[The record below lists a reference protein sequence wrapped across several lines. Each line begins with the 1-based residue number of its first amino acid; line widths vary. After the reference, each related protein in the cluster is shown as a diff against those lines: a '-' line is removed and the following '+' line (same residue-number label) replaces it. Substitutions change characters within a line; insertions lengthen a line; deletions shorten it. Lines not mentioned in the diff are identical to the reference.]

1 MGVRI
6 AAGQPRQ
13 VTVQFPE
20 TATNVQV
27 ATTSARNGTVSTPVP
42 ATSVGSG
49 VWGYTLA
56 YADVQDPDRLTLTFT
71 GEVGGNPYQV
81 RSDVDVAGSHY
92 FTVEEARSIGGI
104 SSSTSD
110 AEIESARFSVED
122 QIEANCDTSFVS
134 RLVVEELSPNPGEPF
149 VRLTEAY
156 VLRVVSV
163 EDHGVDI
170 TDEVV
175 VDGRYLWREP
185 VGMRWSPGLRSVRVA
200 YEAGWSESPPEDL
213 RRAAINATRY
223 RLLEEARVGT
233 PSNVVTIGTDVGTVR
248 MAVASLKAPFGVP
261 EVDAVVLRWAQKV
274 GADL

>member
-27 ATTSARNGTVSTPVP
+27 TTTSARNGTVSAPVP
-42 ATSVGSG
+42 ATNVGGG
-49 VWGYTLA
+49 VWGHTLT
-56 YADVQDPDRLTLTFT
+56 YADVQDPDKLTLTFT

-92 FTVEEARSIGGI
+92 FTLEEARSIGGI
-104 SSSTSD
+104 SSSISD
-110 AEIESARFSVED
+110 AEIESVRCSVED
-122 QIEANCDTSFVS
+122 QIEANCDTSFVP

-185 VGMRWSPGLRSVRVA
+185 RGWSPGLRSVRVV

-213 RRAAINATRY
+213 RRAAINAARY

-233 PSNVVTIGTDVGTVR
+233 PSNVITIGTDVGTVR

-274 GADL
+274 GVDW

>member
-20 TATNVQV
+20 AATNVQV
-27 ATTSARNGTVSTPVP
+27 TTASARNGTVSGPVP
-42 ATSVGSG
+42 ATNVGGG
-49 VWGYTLA
+49 VWGHTLT
-56 YADVQDPDRLTLTFT
+56 YADVQDPDKLTLTFT

-92 FTVEEARSIGGI
+92 FTLEEARSIGGI
-104 SSSTSD
+104 SSSISD
-110 AEIESARFSVED
+110 AEIESVRCSVED

-175 VDGRYLWREP
+175 ADGRYLWREP
-185 VGMRWSPGLRSVRVA
+185 RGWSPGLRSVRVV
-200 YEAGWSESPPEDL
+200 YEAGWSETPPEDL
-213 RRAAINATRY
+213 RRAAINAARY

-233 PSNVVTIGTDVGTVR
+233 PSNVITIGTDVGTVR

-274 GADL
+274 GVDW

>member
-1 MGVRI
+1 M
-6 AAGQPRQ
+6 
-13 VTVQFPE
+13 
-20 TATNVQV
+20 
-27 ATTSARNGTVSTPVP
+27 
-42 ATSVGSG
+42 
-49 VWGYTLA
+49 LA
-56 YADVQDPDRLTLTFT
+56 YADVQDPDKLTLTFT
-71 GEVGGNPYQV
+71 GEVGGSPYQV

-92 FTVEEARSIGGI
+92 FTLEEARSIGGI

-134 RLVVEELSPNPGEPF
+134 RLVVEELSPNLDEPF

-163 EDHGVDI
+163 EDRGVDI

-185 VGMRWSPGLRSVRVA
+185 RRWSPGLRSVRVV

-248 MAVASLKAPFGVP
+248 MAVASLRAPFGVP
-261 EVDAVVLRWAQKV
+261 EVDAVVMRWAQKV
-274 GADL
+274 GAGL

>member
-20 TATNVQV
+20 TATNVLV
-27 ATTSARNGTVSTPVP
+27 TTTSARNGTVSAPVP
-42 ATSVGSG
+42 AANIGGG
-49 VWGYTLA
+49 VWGHTLT
-56 YADVQDPDRLTLTFT
+56 YADVQDPDKLTLTFT
-71 GEVGGNPYQV
+71 GEVGGSPYQV
-81 RSDVDVAGSHY
+81 RLDVDVAGSHY
-92 FTVEEARSIGGI
+92 FTLEEARSIGGI
-104 SSSTSD
+104 SSSVSD
-110 AEIESARFSVED
+110 AEIESVRCSVED

-175 VDGRYLWREP
+175 ADGRYLWREP
-185 VGMRWSPGLRSVRVA
+185 RGWSPGLRSVRVV
-200 YEAGWSESPPEDL
+200 YEAGWSETPPEDL
-213 RRAAINATRY
+213 RRAAINAARY

-233 PSNVVTIGTDVGTVR
+233 PSNVITIGTDVGTVR

-274 GADL
+274 GVDW

>member
-13 VTVQFPE
+13 VTVEFPE
-20 TATNVQV
+20 AATNVQV
-27 ATTSARNGTVSTPVP
+27 TIASARNGTVSTPVP
-42 ATSVGSG
+42 ATNVGGG
-49 VWGYTLA
+49 VWGHMLA
-56 YADVQDPDRLTLTFT
+56 YADVQDPDKLTLTFT
-71 GEVGGNPYQV
+71 GEVGGDPYQV

-92 FTVEEARSIGGI
+92 FTLEEARSIGGI

-134 RLVVEELSPNPGEPF
+134 RLVVEELSPNLDEPF

-163 EDHGVDI
+163 EDRGVDI

-185 VGMRWSPGLRSVRVA
+185 RRWSPGLRSVRVV

-248 MAVASLKAPFGVP
+248 MAVASLRAPFGVP
-261 EVDAVVLRWAQKV
+261 EVDAVVMRWAQKV
-274 GADL
+274 GAGL

>member
-1 MGVRI
+1 SIMGVRI

-27 ATTSARNGTVSTPVP
+27 TTTSARNGTVSAPVP
-42 ATSVGSG
+42 ATNVGGG
-49 VWGYTLA
+49 VWGHTLT
-56 YADVQDPDRLTLTFT
+56 YADVQDPDKLTLTFT

-81 RSDVDVAGSHY
+81 RLDVDVAGSHY
-92 FTVEEARSIGGI
+92 FTLEEARSIGGI
-104 SSSTSD
+104 SSSISD
-110 AEIESARFSVED
+110 AEIESVRCSVED

-185 VGMRWSPGLRSVRVA
+185 RRWSPGLRSVRVV
-200 YEAGWSESPPEDL
+200 YEAGWSETPPEDL
-213 RRAAINATRY
+213 RRAAINA
-223 RLLEEARVGT
+223 AR
-233 PSNVVTIGTDVGTVR
+233 
-248 MAVASLKAPFGVP
+248 
-261 EVDAVVLRWAQKV
+261 
-274 GADL
+274 

>member
-27 ATTSARNGTVSTPVP
+27 TTTSARNGTVSAPVP
-42 ATSVGSG
+42 ATNVGGG
-49 VWGYTLA
+49 VWGHTLT
-56 YADVQDPDRLTLTFT
+56 YADVQDPDKLTLTFT

-92 FTVEEARSIGGI
+92 FTLEEARSIGGI
-104 SSSTSD
+104 SSSISD
-110 AEIESARFSVED
+110 AEIESVRCSVED

-175 VDGRYLWREP
+175 ADGRYLWREP
-185 VGMRWSPGLRSVRVA
+185 RGWSPGLRSVRVV
-200 YEAGWSESPPEDL
+200 YEAGWSETPPEDL
-213 RRAAINATRY
+213 RRAAINAARY

-233 PSNVVTIGTDVGTVR
+233 PSNVITIGTDVGTVR

-274 GADL
+274 GVDW

>member
-27 ATTSARNGTVSTPVP
+27 TTTSARNGTVSAPVP
-42 ATSVGSG
+42 ATNVGGG
-49 VWGYTLA
+49 VWGHTLT
-56 YADVQDPDRLTLTFT
+56 YADVQDPDKLTLTFT

-92 FTVEEARSIGGI
+92 FTLEEARSIGGI
-104 SSSTSD
+104 SSSISD
-110 AEIESARFSVED
+110 AEIESVRCSVED

-175 VDGRYLWREP
+175 ADGRYLWREP
-185 VGMRWSPGLRSVRVA
+185 RRWSPGLRSVRVV

-213 RRAAINATRY
+213 RRAAINAARY

-233 PSNVVTIGTDVGTVR
+233 PSNVITIGTDVGTVR

-274 GADL
+274 GVDW

>member
-27 ATTSARNGTVSTPVP
+27 TTTSARNGTVSGPVP
-42 ATSVGSG
+42 ATNVGGG
-49 VWGYTLA
+49 VWGHTLT
-56 YADVQDPDRLTLTFT
+56 YADVQDPDKLTLTFT

-92 FTVEEARSIGGI
+92 FTLEEARSIGGI
-104 SSSTSD
+104 SSSISD
-110 AEIESARFSVED
+110 AEIESVRCSVED
-122 QIEANCDTSFVS
+122 QIEANCNTSFVS

-175 VDGRYLWREP
+175 ADGRYLWREP
-185 VGMRWSPGLRSVRVA
+185 RGWSPGLRSVRVV
-200 YEAGWSESPPEDL
+200 YEAGWSETPPEDL
-213 RRAAINATRY
+213 RRAAINAARY

-233 PSNVVTIGTDVGTVR
+233 PSNVITIGTDVGTVR

-274 GADL
+274 GVDW

>member
-13 VTVQFPE
+13 VTVEFPE
-20 TATNVQV
+20 AATNVQV
-27 ATTSARNGTVSTPVP
+27 TIASARNGTVSTPVP
-42 ATSVGSG
+42 AINVGGG
-49 VWGYTLA
+49 VWGHMLA
-56 YADVQDPDRLTLTFT
+56 YADVQDPDKLTLTFT
-71 GEVGGNPYQV
+71 GEVGGDPYQV

-92 FTVEEARSIGGI
+92 FTLEEARSIGGI
-104 SSSTSD
+104 GSSTSD

-163 EDHGVDI
+163 EDRGVDI

-185 VGMRWSPGLRSVRVA
+185 RRWSPGLRSVRVV

-248 MAVASLKAPFGVP
+248 MAVASLRAPFGVP
-261 EVDAVVLRWAQKV
+261 EVDAVVMRWAQKV
-274 GADL
+274 GAGL

>member
-20 TATNVQV
+20 AATNVQV
-27 ATTSARNGTVSTPVP
+27 TTTSARNGTVSAPVP
-42 ATSVGSG
+42 ATNVGGG
-49 VWGYTLA
+49 VWGHTLT
-56 YADVQDPDRLTLTFT
+56 YADVQDPDKLTLTFT
-71 GEVGGNPYQV
+71 GEVGGSPYQV
-81 RSDVDVAGSHY
+81 RLDVDVAGSHY
-92 FTVEEARSIGGI
+92 FTLEEARSIGGI
-104 SSSTSD
+104 SSSVSD
-110 AEIESARFSVED
+110 AEIESVRCSVED

-175 VDGRYLWREP
+175 ADGRYLWREP
-185 VGMRWSPGLRSVRVA
+185 RGWSPGLRSVRVV

-213 RRAAINATRY
+213 RRAAINAARY

-233 PSNVVTIGTDVGTVR
+233 PSNVITIGTDVGTVR

-274 GADL
+274 GVDW

>member
-13 VTVQFPE
+13 VTVEFPE
-20 TATNVQV
+20 AATNVQV
-27 ATTSARNGTVSTPVP
+27 TIASARNGTVSTPVP
-42 ATSVGSG
+42 AINVGGG
-49 VWGYTLA
+49 VWGHMLA
-56 YADVQDPDRLTLTFT
+56 YADVQDPDKLTLTFT
-71 GEVGGNPYQV
+71 GEVGGDPYQV

-92 FTVEEARSIGGI
+92 FTLEEARSIGGI

-134 RLVVEELSPNPGEPF
+134 RLVVEELSPNLDEPF

-163 EDHGVDI
+163 EDRGVDI

-185 VGMRWSPGLRSVRVA
+185 RRWSPGLRSVRVV

-248 MAVASLKAPFGVP
+248 MAVASLRAPFGVP
-261 EVDAVVLRWAQKV
+261 EVDAVVMRWAQKV
-274 GADL
+274 GAGL

>member
-13 VTVQFPE
+13 VTVQFPDD
-20 TATNVQV
+20 ATNVQV
-27 ATTSARNGTVSTPVP
+27 TIASARNGTVSMPVP
-42 ATSVGSG
+42 ATNVGGG
-49 VWGYTLA
+49 VWGYTLD
-56 YADVQDPDRLTLTFT
+56 YADVRDPDKLTLTFT

-92 FTVEEARSIGGI
+92 FTLEEARSIGGI

-134 RLVVEELSPNPGEPF
+134 RLVVEELSPNPDEPF

-156 VLRVVSV
+156 ILRVVSV
-163 EDHGVDI
+163 EDRGVDI

-185 VGMRWSPGLRSVRVA
+185 RRWSPGLRSVRVV
-200 YEAGWSESPPEDL
+200 YEAGWSETPPEDL

>member
-20 TATNVQV
+20 AATNVQV
-27 ATTSARNGTVSTPVP
+27 TIASARNGTVSMPVP
-42 ATSVGSG
+42 ATSVGGG

-56 YADVQDPDRLTLTFT
+56 YADVQDPDKLTLTFT

-92 FTVEEARSIGGI
+92 FTLEEARSIGGI
-104 SSSTSD
+104 SSSTTD

-163 EDHGVDI
+163 EDHGVAI
-170 TDEVV
+170 TDGVV
-175 VDGRYLWREP
+175 VDGRYLSRQP
-185 VGMRWSPGLRSVRVA
+185 RRWSPGPRAARVVSQ
-200 YEAGWSESPPEDL
+200 AGWSETPPEDL
-213 RRAAINATRY
+213 RRAAINAARY

-233 PSNVVTIGTDVGTVR
+233 PSNVITIGTDVGTVR

-274 GADL
+274 GVDW

>member
-13 VTVQFPE
+13 VTVQFPDA
-20 TATNVQV
+20 ATNVQV
-27 ATTSARNGTVSTPVP
+27 TIASARNGTVSMPVP
-42 ATSVGSG
+42 ATNVGGG
-49 VWGYTLA
+49 VWGYTLD
-56 YADVQDPDRLTLTFT
+56 YADVRDPDKLTLTFT

-92 FTVEEARSIGGI
+92 FTLEEARSIGGI
-104 SSSTSD
+104 SSSISD
-110 AEIESARFSVED
+110 AEIESVRCSVED

-134 RLVVEELSPNPGEPF
+134 RLVVEELSPNPDEPF
-149 VRLTEAY
+149 IRLTEAY
-156 VLRVVSV
+156 ILRVVSV
-163 EDHGVDI
+163 EDRGVDI

-185 VGMRWSPGLRSVRVA
+185 RRWSPGLRSVRVV
-200 YEAGWSESPPEDL
+200 YEAGWSETPPEDL

-274 GADL
+274 GVDW

>member
-20 TATNVQV
+20 AATNVQV
-27 ATTSARNGTVSTPVP
+27 TTASARNGTVSGPVP
-42 ATSVGSG
+42 ATNVGGG
-49 VWGYTLA
+49 VWGHTLT
-56 YADVQDPDRLTLTFT
+56 YADVQDPDKLTLTFT

-92 FTVEEARSIGGI
+92 FTLEEARSIGGI
-104 SSSTSD
+104 SSSISD
-110 AEIESARFSVED
+110 AEIESVRCSVED

-175 VDGRYLWREP
+175 ADGRYLWREP
-185 VGMRWSPGLRSVRVA
+185 RGWSPGLRSVRVV
-200 YEAGWSESPPEDL
+200 YEAGWSETPPEDL

-274 GADL
+274 GVDW